1 MTTRALLPIGIPT
14 RPPGLNTVP
23 SGAPAREHPARQAQL
38 GRSILAV
45 VTDDSRAPAP
55 PPAIR
60 ITRPYANEDDYLRGE
75 IDTLTRTSIT
85 LLGAQQRPQAVVLRF
100 EVVLPS
106 GQALVRGEGRVVG
119 FKPNAHHGLS
129 GLTLRFTRLD
139 SRSKA
144 LIDRAA
150 TIRERRR
157 SSAPPAGGSEVQTAL
172 DAIPPPS
179 HTRASEA
186 PAKPADDERASP
198 QAVISERRAEP
209 PPPRASGERLVPID
223 PPPGRDA
230 LLERL
235 RARAKTLDTDTVR
248 QILAPRAARG

>member
-1 MTTRALLPIGIPT
+1 
-14 RPPGLNTVP
+14 
-23 SGAPAREHPARQAQL
+23 
-38 GRSILAV
+38 
-45 VTDDSRAPAP
+45 
-55 PPAIR
+55 
-60 ITRPYANEDDYLRGE
+60 LRGE
-75 IDTLTRTSIT
+75 LDTLTRTSIT

-119 FKPNAHHGLS
+119 FKPNAHNGLS

-157 SSAPPAGGSEVQTAL
+157 SSAPPAGGSEVQTAAL
-172 DAIPPPS
+172 GAIPTPS
-179 HTRASEA
+179 HARASEA
-186 PAKPADDERASP
+186 PAKPAEDERASP

-235 RARAKTLDTDTVR
+235 RARAKALDTDTVR
-248 QILAPRAARG
+248 QILAPRAARM

>member
-1 MTTRALLPIGIPT
+1 
-14 RPPGLNTVP
+14 
-23 SGAPAREHPARQAQL
+23 
-38 GRSILAV
+38 
-45 VTDDSRAPAP
+45 VTDDSRSPAP

-75 IDTLTRTSIT
+75 LDTLTRTSIT

-119 FKPNAHHGLS
+119 FKPNAHNGLS

-157 SSAPPAGGSEVQTAL
+157 SSAPPAGVSEVQ
-172 DAIPPPS
+172 
-179 HTRASEA
+179 
-186 PAKPADDERASP
+186 
-198 QAVISERRAEP
+198 QAAISEGRRAEP

-235 RARAKTLDTDTVR
+235 RARAKALDTDTVR
-248 QILAPRAARG
+248 QILGPRSARV